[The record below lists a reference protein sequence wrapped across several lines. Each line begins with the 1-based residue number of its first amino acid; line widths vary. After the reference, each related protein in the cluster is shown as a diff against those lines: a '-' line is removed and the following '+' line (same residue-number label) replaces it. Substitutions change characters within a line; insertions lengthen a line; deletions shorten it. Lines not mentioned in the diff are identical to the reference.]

1 LIRKDKIMFLE
12 LEMEIKA
19 GKEYY
24 SSDDRDFKE
33 PFIIEKDIRLTKIMS
48 VNNDFVVFKLFG
60 EYYKIRLFDVVL
72 IGAGFDRKKI

>member
-1 LIRKDKIMFLE
+1 MFLE

-24 SSDDRDFKE
+24 SCDDRDFKE